1 MGFLERAVTIL
12 NRSEVNYESEKT
24 NDDTVWYSLADA
36 AKNRVSH
43 SLCH

>member
-24 NDDTVWYSLADA
+24 NDDSL
-36 AKNRVSH
+36 VQFS
-43 SLCH
+43 